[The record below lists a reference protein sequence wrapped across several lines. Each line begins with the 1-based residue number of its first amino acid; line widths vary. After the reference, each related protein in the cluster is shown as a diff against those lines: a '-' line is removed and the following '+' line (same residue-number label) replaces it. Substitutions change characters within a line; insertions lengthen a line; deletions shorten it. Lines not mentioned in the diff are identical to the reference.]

1 MFDKIKINLKKLR
14 ISSIIILPLC
24 LLMLNSYTIIMKY
37 SILYRYIFI
46 FGILAFVVFVSRQLN
61 FKTIEQKIWFSF
73 LVYVTVSAFV
83 FGNKESMT
91 MLFSLW
97 CFSLL
102 LIVDLDTD
110 FYKRLIKAFN
120 VFIFVFVL
128 SMYLN
133 ALIPNLMA
141 GPLNFLVF
149 DPAKETIIRESSSHV
164 YSGLFAEKLAAAYG
178 SCIGFVFAYSQYLRR
193 FKARYLILSLF
204 YVMAIFLSGKR
215 IAAVIPIVV
224 MIVSVIIS
232 LKDRVLFRR
241 ARKYLLGVCVLLVI
255 GIAVVPQIREIFGR
269 VFAVIFSDTTEDL
282 TSNRNSL
289 LWPIAQLMFI
299 ANPIF
304 GHGLNTYNSFVRD
317 MFSSSDSVLSEW
329 GTNGHN
335 IYLQLTAETGIVG
348 AVIIFSLFLCLLI
361 RSFKLYK
368 KLKDPDDKQLCLIS
382 IGLQCVFLLIGIT
395 ENAFYVTGELLTY
408 LTAFGIFIALK
419 RKYSVKNTRLESH
432 NV

>member
-1 MFDKIKINLKKLR
+1 MFDRIKINLKKLK

-24 LLMLNSYTIIMKY
+24 LLMINSLTIIMKY
-37 SILYRYIFI
+37 STLYLYLFVL
-46 FGILAFVVFVSRQLN
+46 GVLAFIIFSSRRLN

-73 LVYVTVSAFV
+73 LVYVTVSSFV
-83 FGNKESMT
+83 FRNKEAMT
-91 MLFSLW
+91 MQFSLW
-97 CFSLL
+97 CLSLL

-110 FYKRLIKAFN
+110 FYKRLIKVFN
-120 VFIFVFVL
+120 IFIFVFVL

-133 ALIPNLMA
+133 ALIPNLMI
-141 GPLNFLVF
+141 GPLNFLLL
-149 DPAKETIIRESSSHV
+149 DATKGTIAKEVTSNV
-164 YSGLFAEKLAAAYG
+164 YSGFFAEKLVASYG
-178 SCIGFVFAYSQYLRR
+178 ACIGFVFAYSRYLRR
-193 FKARYLILSLF
+193 FKAKYLILSLF

-215 IAAVIPIVV
+215 IATIIPIVV

-232 LKDRVLFRR
+232 LKDRALFRR
-241 ARKYLLGVCVLLVI
+241 ASKYLLGVCVLLVI
-255 GIAVVPQIREIFGR
+255 AIAVVPQIRDIFGR
-269 VFAVIFSDTTEDL
+269 AFAVIFSDTSEDL
-282 TSNRNSL
+282 TSNRESL

-304 GHGLNTYNSFVRD
+304 GHGLNTYNSFVSE

-348 AVIIFSLFLCLLI
+348 AVLIFSLFLCLLI
-361 RSFKLYK
+361 RSIKLYK
-368 KLKDPDDKQLCLIS
+368 RIKEPDDKQLCLIS
-382 IGLQCVFLLIGIT
+382 IGLQCVFLLVGIT
-395 ENAFYVTGELLTY
+395 ENSFYATGELLTY

-419 RKYSVKNTRLESH
+419 RKYSVKKTRLENG

>member
-24 LLMLNSYTIIMKY
+24 LLMINSLTIIMKY
-37 SILYRYIFI
+37 STLYLYLFV
-46 FGILAFVVFVSRQLN
+46 FGVLAFVLFASRKLN

-73 LVYVTVSAFV
+73 LVYVTVSSLV
-83 FGNKESMT
+83 FRNKEAMT

-97 CFSLL
+97 CLSLL

-110 FYKRLIKAFN
+110 FYKRLIKVFN
-120 VFIFVFVL
+120 LFIFVFVL

-133 ALIPNLMA
+133 ALIPNLMTR
-141 GPLNFLVF
+141 PLNFLLL
-149 DPAKETIIRESSSHV
+149 DATKGTIAKEVTSNV
-164 YSGLFAEKLAAAYG
+164 YSGFFAEKLAAAYG
-178 SCIGFVFAYSQYLRR
+178 ACIGFVFAYSQYIRR
-193 FKARYLILSLF
+193 FKVKYLILSLF
-204 YVMAIFLSGKR
+204 YIAAVFLSGKR
-215 IAAVIPIVV
+215 IATIIPIVV

-232 LKDRVLFRR
+232 VKDRALFRR

-255 GIAVVPQIREIFGR
+255 AIAVVPQIRDIFGR
-269 VFAVIFSDTTEDL
+269 AFAVIFSDTSEDL
-282 TSNRNSL
+282 TSNRDSL

-317 MFSSSDSVLSEW
+317 IYSSSDSVLSEW

-335 IYLQLTAETGIVG
+335 IYLQLTAETGILG
-348 AVIIFSLFLCLLI
+348 AVLIFSLFLCLLI

-368 KLKDPDDKQLCLIS
+368 KLKNPDDKQLCLIS
-382 IGLQCVFLLIGIT
+382 IGMQCVFLLVGIT
-395 ENAFYVTGELLTY
+395 ENSFYVTGELLTY

-419 RKYSVKNTRLESH
+419 RKYSVKKTCLENG

>member
-1 MFDKIKINLKKLR
+1 MFEKIKINLKKLR

-24 LLMLNSYTIIMKY
+24 LFMINSLTIIMRYSVLYKY
-37 SILYRYIFI
+37 LFI
-46 FGILAFVVFVSRQLN
+46 FGILAFVLFVSRKLN

-133 ALIPNLMA
+133 ALIPNLMT
-141 GPLNFLVF
+141 GPLNFLLL
-149 DPAKETIIRESSSHV
+149 DATKGTIAKEAAANV
-164 YSGLFAEKLAAAYG
+164 YSGFFAEKLAAAYG
-178 SCIGFVFAYSQYLRR
+178 SCIGFVFAYSQYIRR
-193 FKARYLILSLF
+193 FKVKYLILSLF
-204 YVMAIFLSGKR
+204 YIAAIFLSGKR
-215 IAAVIPIVV
+215 IATVIPIVV

-232 LKDRVLFRR
+232 LKDRALFRR
-241 ARKYLLGVCVLLVI
+241 VRKYLLGVCVLLII
-255 GIAVVPQIREIFGR
+255 GILVVPQIREIFGK
-269 VFAVIFSDTTEDL
+269 VFAVFFSDTSEDL
-282 TSNRNSL
+282 TSSRASL

-335 IYLQLTAETGIVG
+335 IYLQLTAETGIIG

-368 KLKDPDDKQLCLIS
+368 RIKEPDDKQLCLIS
-382 IGLQCVFLLIGIT
+382 IGMQCVFLLVGIT
-395 ENAFYVTGELLTY
+395 ENSFYVTGELLTY

-419 RKYSVKNTRLESH
+419 RKYSVKKTRLESH

>member
-1 MFDKIKINLKKLR
+1 MFDRIKINLKKLK

-24 LLMLNSYTIIMKY
+24 LLMINSLTIIMEY
-37 SILYRYIFI
+37 SSLYLYLFVL
-46 FGILAFVVFVSRQLN
+46 GVLAFIIFSSRRLN

-83 FGNKESMT
+83 FRNKEAMS

-97 CFSLL
+97 CLSLL

-110 FYKRLIKAFN
+110 FYKRLIKVFN
-120 VFIFVFVL
+120 IFIFVFVL

-133 ALIPNLMA
+133 ALIPNLMN
-141 GPLNFLVF
+141 GPLNFLLL
-149 DPAKETIIRESSSHV
+149 DATKGTIAKEAAANV

-178 SCIGFVFAYSQYLRR
+178 ACIGFVFAYSQYLRR

-215 IAAVIPIVV
+215 IATIIPIVV

-232 LKDRVLFRR
+232 LKDRALFRR
-241 ARKYLLGVCVLLVI
+241 ASKYLLGVCVLLVI
-255 GIAVVPQIREIFGR
+255 AIAVVPQIRDIFGR
-269 VFAVIFSDTTEDL
+269 AFAVIFSDTTEDL
-282 TSNRNSL
+282 TSNRESL
-289 LWPIAQLMFI
+289 LWPIAQLMFSE
-299 ANPIF
+299 NPIF
-304 GHGLNTYNSFVRD
+304 GHGLNTYNSFVSE

-348 AVIIFSLFLCLLI
+348 AVLIFSLFLCLLI

-368 KLKDPDDKQLCLIS
+368 RIKEPDDKQLCLIS
-382 IGLQCVFLLIGIT
+382 IGMQCVFLLIGIT
-395 ENAFYVTGELLTY
+395 ENSFYATGELLTY

-419 RKYSVKNTRLESH
+419 RKYSVKKTRLENG

>member
-1 MFDKIKINLKKLR
+1 MFEKIKINLKKLR

-46 FGILAFVVFVSRQLN
+46 FGILTFVVFVSRQLN

-73 LVYVTVSAFV
+73 LVYVTVSTFV
-83 FGNKESMT
+83 FRNEDAMT

-102 LIVDLDTD
+102 LIVDLNTD
-110 FYKRLIKAFN
+110 FYKRLIKVFN
-120 VFIFVFVL
+120 IFIFVFVL

-133 ALIPNLMA
+133 AIIPNLMA
-141 GPLNFLVF
+141 GPLNFLLL
-149 DPAKETIIRESSSHV
+149 DATKGTISKEVAAHV
-164 YSGLFAEKLAAAYG
+164 YSGFFAEKLAAAYG
-178 SCIGFVFAYSQYLRR
+178 SCIGFVFAYSQYIRS
-193 FKARYLILSLF
+193 FKVKYLILSLF
-204 YVMAIFLSGKR
+204 YIAAIFLSGKR
-215 IAAVIPIVV
+215 IATVIPIVV
-224 MIVSVIIS
+224 MTVSVIIT
-232 LKDRVLFRR
+232 LKDRVLFKR
-241 ARKYLLGVCVLLVI
+241 ARKYLLVVCVLLVI
-255 GIAVVPQIREIFGR
+255 AIAVVPQIREIFGR
-269 VFAVIFSDTTEDL
+269 AFAVIFSDTTEDL
-282 TSNRNSL
+282 TNNRESL

-317 MFSSSDSVLSEW
+317 MFSSSDNVLSSW

-348 AVIIFSLFLCLLI
+348 AVLIFSLFLCLLI

-368 KLKDPDDKQLCLIS
+368 RIKEPDDKQLCLIS

-395 ENAFYVTGELLTY
+395 ENSFYVTGELLTY
-408 LTAFGIFIALK
+408 LTAFGIFITLK